1 MSVRRGRARAG
12 PWMLLLGSALLGS
25 ALLGVAGCGAPSGV
39 PRRVLIPTGATLRSA
54 ADSLARAG
62 VIDAPRLFQLYAHLE
77 RHDRDLKPGTYLLQ
91 RHLGWRAALDALT
104 KGKGLVHTVTIP
116 EGWEIREIEPLL
128 ERVLGVSADS
138 LEAAVRDSALLARL
152 GVPGPTLE
160 GYLFPDTYTFPSGT
174 TRPCGHHRDGP

>member
-62 VIDAPRLFQLYAHLE
+62 VIDAPRLFQLYAH
-77 RHDRDLKPGTYLLQ
+77 PS
-91 RHLGWRAALDALT
+91 A
-104 KGKGLVHTVTIP
+104 TIAT
-116 EGWEIREIEPLL
+116 
-128 ERVLGVSADS
+128 SS
-138 LEAAVRDSALLARL
+138 
-152 GVPGPTLE
+152 PGPTCSNVTWVGE
-160 GYLFPDTYTFPSGT
+160 QPSM
-174 TRPCGHHRDGP
+174 R